1 MMNRYDARALQ
12 VARRVRERE
21 RPELTILFGSRARGD
36 YDELK
41 SDIDVMLVQAEEPTA
56 GGAAAA
62 TRAAERD
69 TTDIYGRDVP
79 VELVWRTLKEF
90 RHNRRYINSI
100 ETQAIKQGVVMP
112 RDPSEHSPSNYED
125 ENTGYDYDWSIYSQ
139 RLRHAELYLEH
150 FLKEVDQNSPD
161 LILGRDAQ
169 AALEHGLKAL
179 LEAHGVPY
187 RRVHNIGELLGNV
200 RRADQ
205 EMGDFALAIPP
216 DVYSEYAG
224 DLVYSRRRQPELS
237 SYPDYAELT
246 RAAVEHIINRARDLR
261 GQE

>member
-1 MMNRYDARALQ
+1 MNQYDARALQ

-41 SDIDVMLVQAEEPTA
+41 SDIDVMLVQAEEPTPD
-56 GGAAAA
+56 GAAAA

-100 ETQAIKQGVVMP
+100 ETQAVKQGVVLAL
-112 RDPSEHSPSNYED
+112 DPGQFGSSDYED
-125 ENTGYDYDWSIYSQ
+125 EGTGYDYDWSIYSE
-139 RLRHAELYLEH
+139 RLRHAEQHLAEFV
-150 FLKEVDQNSPD
+150 FLSENDRSDIVIGQQAQN
-161 LILGRDAQ
+161 
-169 AALEHGLKAL
+169 ALEHGMKAL
-179 LEAHGVPY
+179 LEAHRAPY
-187 RRVHNIGELLGNV
+187 RRIHNLGELLGNI
-200 RRADQ
+200 RRIDA
-205 EMGDFALAIPP
+205 EMQDFALAIPP
-216 DVYSEYAG
+216 DVYNEYAG
-224 DLVYSRRRQPELS
+224 DLAYSRRREPELS

-246 RAAVEHIINRARDLR
+246 RVAVERIIGRAREVR